1 MEYSVI
7 RKTIIILFSSAV
19 ILCLTG
25 CSKKD
30 VPNEEG
36 RLTVAVIPKGTIHEF
51 WKTVHA
57 GAEKAGAELDV
68 EILWKGSLKEDDRDA
83 QISVVENIIVREV
96 DGIVLAPLDDVA
108 LRRPVETAMRSDI
121 PVVIFDSGLQGG
133 NYVSY
138 VATDNFK
145 AGQRAGEYMAEL
157 LDGKGKVVVL
167 RYSEGSDSTTKR
179 EDGFLDGIGAFDGIK
194 ILSSNQYA
202 GVTTESALKATENLL
217 SRFTGADGILE
228 FDGIFCATEPTTLG
242 ILRALQDS
250 GYAGK
255 IKFIGFDSSEKMIAA
270 LQAGHL
276 SGFVVQKPF
285 SIGYLGV
292 KTMVR
297 HLRGE
302 KVPERIDTGSVL
314 VTKENLDHPEIHELL
329 NPNLRSGFK
338 TQFPLRTAAIPS
350 RGVVG
355 TKFVLDIAL
364 IRPAAILN
372 LRLAREYFAR
382 SRDESSFE
390 TASKQIERIQ

>member
-1 MEYSVI
+1 MEYSMI
-7 RKTIIILFSSAV
+7 RKTIILLLSSV
-19 ILCLTG
+19 LGFCLIG

-30 VPNEEG
+30 VPNANG

-57 GAEKAGAELDV
+57 GAEMAGEELDV
-68 EILWKGSLKEDDRDA
+68 EILWKGSLREDDRDA
-83 QISVVENIIVREV
+83 QISVVENIIVRKV

-108 LRRPVETAMRSDI
+108 LRKPVETAMRSDI
-121 PVVIFDSGLQGG
+121 PVVIFDSGLQGD
-133 NYVSY
+133 NYISY

-145 AGQRAGEYMAEL
+145 AGQLAAEYMAKL

-179 EDGFLDGIGAFDGIK
+179 EDGFLDGIGAWEGIE
-194 ILSSNQYA
+194 IVSSNQYA
-202 GVTTESALKATENLL
+202 GVTTESALKAAENLF
-217 SRFTGADGILE
+217 SRFAGAGGNLE

-276 SGFVVQKPF
+276 SGFVVQQPF

-292 KTMVR
+292 QTMVR
-297 HLRGE
+297 YLRGE
-302 KVPERIDTGSVL
+302 KVPERIDTGSIL
-314 VTKENLDHPEIHELL
+314 VIKENLEQPDISELL
-329 NPNLRSGFK
+329 NPDL
-338 TQFPLRTAAIPS
+338 
-350 RGVVG
+350 
-355 TKFVLDIAL
+355 
-364 IRPAAILN
+364 
-372 LRLAREYFAR
+372 
-382 SRDESSFE
+382 
-390 TASKQIERIQ
+390 SKWLK

>member
-1 MEYSVI
+1 MI
-7 RKTIIILFSSAV
+7 RTIIILLLSSAFV
-19 ILCLTG
+19 LCLTG

-30 VPNEEG
+30 VPNENG

-57 GAEKAGAELDV
+57 GAEMAGEELDV

-121 PVVIFDSGLQGG
+121 PVVIFDSGLQGD
-133 NYVSY
+133 NYISY

-145 AGQRAGEYMAEL
+145 AGQLAGEYMTKL

-179 EDGFLDGIGAFDGIK
+179 EDGFLDVIGTSEGIEIV
-194 ILSSNQYA
+194 SSNQYA
-202 GVTTESALKATENLL
+202 GVTTESALRAAENLF
-217 SRFTGADGILE
+217 SRFTGAGGNLE

-255 IKFIGFDSSEKMIAA
+255 IKFVGFDSSEKMIAA
-270 LQAGHL
+270 LQAGYL
-276 SGFVVQKPF
+276 SGFVVQNPF

-302 KVPERIDTGSVL
+302 KVPERIDTGSIL
-314 VTKENLDHPEIHELL
+314 VTKENLNQPEIRELL
-329 NPNLRSGFK
+329 NP
-338 TQFPLRTAAIPS
+338 
-350 RGVVG
+350 
-355 TKFVLDIAL
+355 D
-364 IRPAAILN
+364 LN
-372 LRLAREYFAR
+372 KWL
-382 SRDESSFE
+382 
-390 TASKQIERIQ
+390 K